1 IMRQRHLEEVTM
13 IRRAA
18 ILTLAASLALAT
30 TPSFACTGISLKAQ
44 DGAAIRGRTL
54 EFGFPL
60 QSNVL
65 VVPAGKEFSG
75 TLPDGGKGLSYKTRY
90 DIVGANAVNKV
101 MIVDGINDQG
111 LSIGLFYFPG
121 YAQYAPLTKENVS
134 RAMAPQDFG
143 MWVLGNFATV
153 DEVKKAVQDIAMV

>member
-1 IMRQRHLEEVTM
+1 MVRQLFLRRTPTM
-13 IRRAA
+13 LRRTA
-18 ILTLAASLALAT
+18 IYSLITAFALAT
-30 TPSFACTGISLKAQ
+30 TPAFACTGISLKAT
-44 DGAAIRGRTL
+44 DGTAIRGRTL

-60 QSNVL
+60 QSNIL

-75 TLPDGGKGLSYKTRY
+75 ALPDGGKGLTYKTRY

-121 YAQYAPLTKENVS
+121 YAQYCLLYTSPSPRDRT
-134 RAMAPQDFG
+134 R
-143 MWVLGNFATV
+143 
-153 DEVKKAVQDIAMV
+153 